1 MTVKP
6 LLGERE
12 IPHITF
18 MGTRDQRAFVELAVP
33 GRAGSLYQDLDASPT
48 RIVITGSL
56 YGDENRNQF
65 LEQVRGQ
72 HRAGSP
78 VTFVADILTATDLQ
92 YVVIEA
98 LDCQQSAGRPE
109 EISYRIVLRESPPPP
124 PPPSPLAGLDTGLLD
139 QARDLADSA
148 AGLLDAIDALGSVPA
163 LKDPTP
169 PLEGILGGVKS
180 ALDGIQGA
188 SGLLEDL
195 FGTGE

>member
-6 LLGERE
+6 LLGEWE

-18 MGTRDQRAFVELAVP
+18 MGTREQRAFVELAVP
-33 GRAGSLYQDLDASPT
+33 GRAGSLYQDLNTSPA

-56 YGDENRNQF
+56 YGDEDRNKF
-65 LEQVRGQ
+65 LEKLRGQ
-72 HRAGSP
+72 YSAGSP

-98 LDCQQSAGRPE
+98 LDCRQSADRPE
-109 EISYRIVLRESPPPP
+109 EISYRMVLRESPPPP

-139 QARDLADSA
+139 EARDLADSA
-148 AGLLDAIDALGSVPA
+148 GGLLDAIDALGSVPA

-169 PLEGILGGVKS
+169 PLEGILGGAKS
-180 ALDGIQGA
+180 ALDGLQGA
-188 SGLLEDL
+188 SGLLGDL
-195 FGTGE
+195 FGTSE